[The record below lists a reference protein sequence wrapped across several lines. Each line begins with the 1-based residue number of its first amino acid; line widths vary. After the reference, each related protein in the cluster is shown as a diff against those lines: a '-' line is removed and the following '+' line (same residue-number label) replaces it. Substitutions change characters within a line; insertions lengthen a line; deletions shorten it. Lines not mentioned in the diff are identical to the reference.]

1 MKNFILS
8 LDDLGNQEQGNIETL
23 FAQANGFLGV
33 RASLPIPVRASNPGS
48 FVNGY
53 YETHP
58 IIYGEAAYGYA
69 KNHETIVKLF
79 DFKSMEIKIGEEKL
93 TKLMQQSIECDLKN
107 GVLHECYE
115 YTTVSGLQARL
126 EIESFASHAN
136 RNVYAQKI
144 KISPLNFSGPIEI
157 KKKAK
162 LIQPT
167 GNAEF
172 DPRVREASTKLLVNA
187 NQIVTPNSSL
197 SLFTAFDS
205 IDTKVQLDKNENYEF
220 TQIYQMARQNH
231 FEPVEYEQL
240 KAEQEVIFAEF
251 WDKSDIQIEG
261 DEELQKGI
269 RVNLYHLFN
278 SAGRDGKTNFAAKGL
293 TGEGYEGHYFWDTE
307 MYLLPFF
314 IYTQPEIAK
323 ELLSYRLSILPQA
336 LERAKE
342 LDFDGA
348 LFAWRTQS
356 GNETSAY
363 YPAGTA
369 QLHINGDI
377 AYAFQ
382 LYDQVTGDEEFI
394 AKSREVIYN
403 TARFWLSYGFM
414 SKRGFEIHEVTGP
427 DEYTALVNNNYY
439 TNKMAQN
446 NLAYASELAERF
458 SEHLY
463 ERENWKNASE
473 AMFFGYDEARKLTKQ
488 DDSFLDKEPWPF
500 NETPKENYP
509 LLLHYHPMKI
519 YKHQVL
525 KQADTILA
533 HMIYPEPEEQIK
545 RDFDFYE
552 PLTTHDS
559 SLSRAIH
566 GVVASRLGRPNE
578 AYRFFADSATMD
590 LSDMQGNAAHGIHAA
605 NMGGSWL
612 GLVYGFAGLQIEGNE
627 LKFKNH
633 LPEQITRLSFKV
645 QFQGKS
651 YHVDF
656 KKQ

>member
-1 MKNFILS
+1 M
-8 LDDLGNQEQGNIETL
+8 
-23 FAQANGFLGV
+23 
-33 RASLPIPVRASNPGS
+33 
-48 FVNGY
+48 
-53 YETHP
+53 
-58 IIYGEAAYGYA
+58 
-69 KNHETIVKLF
+69 
-79 DFKSMEIKIGEEKL
+79 
-93 TKLMQQSIECDLKN
+93 
-107 GVLHECYE
+107 
-115 YTTVSGLQARL
+115 
-126 EIESFASHAN
+126 
-136 RNVYAQKI
+136 
-144 KISPLNFSGPIEI
+144 
-157 KKKAK
+157 
-162 LIQPT
+162 IQPT

-205 IDTKVQLDKNENYEF
+205 IDTKVQLDKNENFEF

-231 FEPVEYEQL
+231 FETVEYEQL

-488 DDSFLDKEPWPF
+488 DDSFF
-500 NETPKENYP
+500 
-509 LLLHYHPMKI
+509 
-519 YKHQVL
+519 
-525 KQADTILA
+525 
-533 HMIYPEPEEQIK
+533 
-545 RDFDFYE
+545 
-552 PLTTHDS
+552 
-559 SLSRAIH
+559 
-566 GVVASRLGRPNE
+566 G
-578 AYRFFADSATMD
+578 
-590 LSDMQGNAAHGIHAA
+590 
-605 NMGGSWL
+605 
-612 GLVYGFAGLQIEGNE
+612 
-627 LKFKNH
+627 
-633 LPEQITRLSFKV
+633 
-645 QFQGKS
+645 
-651 YHVDF
+651 
-656 KKQ
+656 